1 VISARI
7 RKAYAQRPDSGA
19 FSLDLEFEAAAGITV
34 LFGPSGAGKTQTLDS
49 IAGFVQPD
57 QGRILLD
64 GEILFDGATGVH
76 LPPQARHCGYV
87 FQNYALFPHMTLR
100 RNLEFA
106 VEKKPRLERHRR
118 VNEML
123 ERFRLTD
130 AAGRRPHEV
139 SGGQR
144 QRCSIA
150 RALVGSPKLLLLD
163 EPAQGLD
170 AVLRAE
176 LHAILRQVRA
186 DFDTPVLL
194 VTHDLDACFELGE
207 EMLVIESGRVVQSGP
222 PPKILEQ
229 PAAVDVARLLGVF
242 NLLAGEIKL
251 LDPSRNQS
259 RLNLSGFEIEGPYFP
274 GRLKGDRVTVCV
286 RPEQLTVAARGAR
299 PGPNQIPVE
308 LIRAVEM
315 PQWVRLEFT
324 NSAGERLAVR
334 LTRAEYERQREN
346 ASWVVEF
353 PRDVVRVVTGDKR
366 ARNAGPGT
374 SAAHG

>member
-1 VISARI
+1 MIAARI
-7 RKAYAQRPDSGA
+7 RKTYPARPDSAA
-19 FSLDLEFEAAAGITV
+19 FTLDLEFEAAGGVTV
-34 LFGPSGAGKTQTLDS
+34 LFGPSGAGKTLTLDS
-49 IAGFVQPD
+49 IAGFVRPD
-57 QGRILLD
+57 QGRVLLD

-150 RALVGSPKLLLLD
+150 RAIIGAPKLLLLD

-176 LHAILRQVRA
+176 LYEVLRQVRA
-186 DFDTPVLL
+186 DFQTPVLL
-194 VTHDLDACFELGE
+194 VTHDLGECFDLGE
-207 EMLVIESGRVVQSGP
+207 EMLVLHSGRVVQSGP
-222 PPKILEQ
+222 PRKILDQ
-229 PAAVDVARLLGVF
+229 PANLEVARLLGAF

-251 LDPSRNQS
+251 LDPGR
-259 RLNLSGFEIEGPYFP
+259 NLSRVLLCGVEIEGPYFP

-286 RPEQLTVAARGAR
+286 RPEQLTVAPRGAR
-299 PGPNQIPVE
+299 AGPNQIPADLTRTVE
-308 LIRAVEM
+308 K
-315 PQWVRLEFT
+315 PQWVRLEFV
-324 NSAGERLAVR
+324 NSSGEPLAVD

-346 ASWVVEF
+346 AAWVVEF
-353 PRDVVRVVTGDKR
+353 PRDILRVV
-366 ARNAGPGT
+366 
-374 SAAHG
+374 